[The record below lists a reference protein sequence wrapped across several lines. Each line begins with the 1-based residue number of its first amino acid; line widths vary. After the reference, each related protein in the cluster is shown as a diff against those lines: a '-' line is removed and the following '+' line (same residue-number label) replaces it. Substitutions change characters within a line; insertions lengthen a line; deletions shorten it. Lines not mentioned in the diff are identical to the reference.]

1 MSQRKDIA
9 MFEDNE
15 KARLFGERQK
25 RLNDVIALRVPDRV
39 PVAYFSQFWHAA
51 YGVHTIREIMY
62 DYDLASE
69 LIVKAVTDLQPDCVG
84 SPFTNSAIGP
94 MLDLIDYQQ
103 LRWPGHGLADDS
115 SYQYIDTE
123 LMKPDEY
130 DLYIE
135 DPSYFWLNRYLPR
148 VGGAFAGL
156 AKLPQFSSLEY
167 TDLVIGLS
175 SFADPE
181 VAQGFAKLAEIGAET
196 QRMLRRAGAHFGEIA
211 GAGFP
216 SVVGGMC
223 PSPFD
228 YFADF
233 LRGSKGIMLDMF
245 RKKDKLLAAMERVIP
260 ILSRSA
266 VAQGKRSPC
275 NIIFMPLHWG
285 LDGFMSLAQFK
296 TFFWPQLRQ
305 LLMAMIENDVV
316 PCVLWEGDCTSRLE
330 TIADIPPGKVM
341 YAFERTDIFR
351 AKEVLSEVACIR
363 GNVPA
368 SLLNTG
374 TPEEVTACCR
384 KLIEVVGKNGGFILD
399 GANGIPDNA
408 KTENVLAMMRSVH
421 EYGHY

>member
-1 MSQRKDIA
+1 
-9 MFEDNE
+9 
-15 KARLFGERQK
+15 
-25 RLNDVIALRVPDRV
+25 
-39 PVAYFSQFWHAA
+39 
-51 YGVHTIREIMY
+51 
-62 DYDLASE
+62 
-69 LIVKAVTDLQPDCVG
+69 
-84 SPFTNSAIGP
+84 
-94 MLDLIDYQQ
+94 
-103 LRWPGHGLADDS
+103 
-115 SYQYIDTE
+115 
-123 LMKPDEY
+123 MKPDEY